1 MGKRTF
7 YQRDREYI
15 DQSTGEVMEVTTY
28 KEGYIPVKS
37 TEHFIMTFIDFLT
50 PLYNL
55 KPETAKLVLMWM
67 CEHAQWDTGVVLLT
81 TKTRKEMC
89 DKLNIAPQTLS
100 NCLTSLKTSKMIS
113 GEKGEFKINPFI
125 FWKGTRD
132 KRKELI
138 KDAAIKA
145 TFEIVPV
152 TEIESSN
159 DEDKTKIELNN
170 FWDE

>member
-50 PLYNL
+50 PWYNL

-67 CEHAQWDTGVVLLT
+67 CEHAQ
-81 TKTRKEMC
+81 
-89 DKLNIAPQTLS
+89 
-100 NCLTSLKTSKMIS
+100 
-113 GEKGEFKINPFI
+113 
-125 FWKGTRD
+125 
-132 KRKELI
+132 
-138 KDAAIKA
+138 
-145 TFEIVPV
+145 
-152 TEIESSN
+152 
-159 DEDKTKIELNN
+159 
-170 FWDE
+170 